1 MWEVCVFLTVVAF
14 VFGDFWDGAVSGIT
28 VRISDS
34 RLDDLIRSSPSKVN
48 LLPGALNTP

>member
-28 VRISDS
+28 VELATLVLMI
-34 RLDDLIRSSPSKVN
+34 LFVAHPAK
-48 LLPGALNTP
+48 